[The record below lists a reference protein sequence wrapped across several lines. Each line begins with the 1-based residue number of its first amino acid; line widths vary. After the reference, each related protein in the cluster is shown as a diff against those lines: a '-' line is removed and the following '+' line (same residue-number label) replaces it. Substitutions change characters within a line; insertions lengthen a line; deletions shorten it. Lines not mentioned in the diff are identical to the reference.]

1 MESSLAVSGE
11 PLLSPSPP
19 SSDDLPGYNSLFPT
33 TVIETLGT
41 QAYVSVNGLL
51 YFIRG
56 LGALWGSP
64 IGGALVGKGA
74 APREYIKLIWYDFA
88 LLMLSSVC
96 VMAVRG
102 FDAKEKGRFKLKA

>member
-1 MESSLAVSGE
+1 
-11 PLLSPSPP
+11 
-19 SSDDLPGYNSLFPT
+19 LFPT
-33 TVIETLGT
+33 TVIEVFGA
-41 QAYVSVNGLL
+41 QAYASVNGFI

-64 IGGALVGKGA
+64 VGGALVKGGTHPQA
-74 APREYIKLIWYDFA
+74 YVTLIWYDFA

-102 FDAKEKGRFKLKA
+102 LDASAKGQFKLKA